1 MHQLRPWTTN
11 NELHAN
17 FPYTIPNARQR
28 TSTMTAQRTS
38 NISRLLLAAVV
49 ITFGAYWAGARWG
62 QRQPVGVGAVP
73 RTSGAANGLAA
84 TNLAARDA
92 ALTDEEAIN
101 VRVYRQVSPAVAN
114 ILTKATEYDFFMDPV
129 PVEGAGSGFVIDEK
143 GHILTNFHVVQ
154 EAQSIEVVLGDQS
167 RYPAKFIG
175 ADQRNDVA
183 LIKIEPKGKRLVA
196 LSLGDSSALQVG
208 QKVLAIGNP
217 FGFQSTLT
225 TGVVSAVGRTVQTS
239 QTTFID
245 EAIQT
250 DAAINRGNSGGP
262 LINSHGEVIGINS
275 AIYTPSGTTAGI
287 GFAIPINSAK
297 RIAHDLMTD
306 GRVHRAFL
314 GVETLQVSAWLSEA
328 LDLPVKEGL
337 LVERATKGGP
347 AAGAGIQ
354 GGNRVA
360 EAGMRRIAIG
370 GDVIVAIDS
379 QKVASQ
385 LDVNLVLNH
394 KRPGDNVTVTVY
406 RGGKKMDI
414 PVKLGERAG
423 N

>member
-1 MHQLRPWTTN
+1 
-11 NELHAN
+11 
-17 FPYTIPNARQR
+17 
-28 TSTMTAQRTS
+28 MTAANTS
-38 NISRLLLAAVV
+38 SRSRIVLAALVLLL
-49 ITFGAYWAGARWG
+49 GAYWAGSRFG
-62 QRQPVGVGAVP
+62 PRQPTSVEALP
-73 RTSGAANGLAA
+73 RAA
-84 TNLAARDA
+84 TPVSAREA
-92 ALTDEEAIN
+92 ALTDDESIN
-101 VRVYRQVSPAVAN
+101 VRIYRQASPAVAN

-129 PVEGAGSGFVIDEK
+129 PVEGAGSGFLIDTR
-143 GHILTNFHVVQ
+143 GYILTNYHVV
-154 EAQSIEVVLGDQS
+154 EGAQSIEVVLGDQS

-183 LIKIEPKGKRLVA
+183 LVKIEPKGKNLVA
-196 LSLGDSSALQVG
+196 LHLGDSGALQVG

-225 TGVVSAVGRTVQTS
+225 TGVVSALGRTVQTS

-262 LINSHGEVIGINS
+262 LINSHGDVIGINS

-287 GFAIPINSAK
+287 GFAIPINTAK
-297 RIAHDLMTD
+297 NIANDLITD

-314 GVETLQVSAWLSEA
+314 GVETLPVGGWLSEA

-347 AAGAGIQ
+347 AAAAGIL

-370 GDVIVAIDS
+370 GDVIVAIDG

-385 LDVNLVLNH
+385 LDVNLALNH
-394 KRPGDNVTVTVY
+394 KRPGDTVTVTVY
-406 RGGKKMDI
+406 RGGKKMDV